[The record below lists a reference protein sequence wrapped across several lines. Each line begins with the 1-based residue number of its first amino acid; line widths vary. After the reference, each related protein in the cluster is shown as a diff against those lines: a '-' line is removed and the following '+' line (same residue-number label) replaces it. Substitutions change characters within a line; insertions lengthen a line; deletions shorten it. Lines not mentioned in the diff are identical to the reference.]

1 MSVFRTIGGKA
12 SAFALM
18 LACMAIALRVFIPQG
33 YMLAPGADSGS
44 VPIVLCTPQGAR
56 TVSIDAAGHIV
67 DSPTKTPTDP
77 SGSPAADHPCAFSGS
92 GVAFAAEPPMLVVL
106 AGLRWVH
113 VSVAVESQTTPGRG
127 LAAPPPPPTGP
138 PLQI

>member
-1 MSVFRTIGGKA
+1 MSGSRAIGGRA
-12 SAFALM
+12 SALALM
-18 LACMAIALRVFIPQG
+18 LACMVMALRVFIPQG
-33 YMLAPGADSGS
+33 YMLAPGAVSGS
-44 VPIVLCTPQGAR
+44 VPIMLCTPQGAR
-56 TVSIDAAGHIV
+56 IVNIDAAGHV
-67 DSPTKTPTDP
+67 LDSPAETPNDS

-92 GVAFAAEPPMLVVL
+92 GVAFVAEAPMLVAL

-113 VSVAVESQTTPGRG
+113 ASVAVEPQTTPGRG